1 MGFQKIIAISILL
14 LFQTLA
20 FNQNDH
26 SAIDPDLIAKE
37 HINALKEGYLTVVL
51 PSEMRKLNEL
61 HKLSESESLSVA
73 ERERFKNEYDEVLTS
88 RNAHNEAFIKAMKEN
103 FQFCDFQ
110 FIYDFQLRTEAPEVN
125 YAEADPFEH
134 KQIEGPEYRLRF
146 GKTKEAEHFGIE
158 AIVITDSKG
167 KDLSRPFP
175 YYVSL
180 NKRTWLNGIISIF
193 HPEGYGQ
200 KPPEELVAQLQ
211 SNLSYFYIEEKL

>member
-61 HKLSESESLSVA
+61 YKLSRSESLSVA
-73 ERERFKNEYDEVLTS
+73 KKERFKNKYDEVLAG
-88 RNAHNEAFIKAMKEN
+88 RKEHNAAFIKAMKEN

-110 FIYDFQLRTEAPEVN
+110 FIYDFQLRSAEPEVN
-125 YAEADPFEH
+125 YAEAVPFDY
-134 KQIEGPEYRLRF
+134 KQLEGPEYRLRF

-158 AIVITDSKG
+158 AIVITNSKG
-167 KDLSRPFP
+167 EDLSRPFP

-180 NKRTWLNGIISIF
+180 NKRTWLDGIISIF
-193 HPEGYGQ
+193 HPEGYNQ
-200 KPPEELVAQLQ
+200 KPPEKLVAQLQ